1 MEFIL
6 EFLLELLV
14 EGVTILVGKKK
25 ISKWVRYPLWAII
38 VLLFIFVIGLL
49 FFLGI
54 VLLPKNI
61 GFSILFFNR
70 EFISC
75 YEYKKNEKLLFK
87 KENIKKL

>member
-14 EGVTILVGKKK
+14 EGVTLLVGNKK
-25 ISKWVRYPLWAII
+25 ISKWIRYPLWAII

-61 GFSILFFNR
+61 GFSIFLTGNLFL
-70 EFISC
+70 IMS
-75 YEYKKNEKLLFK
+75 
-87 KENIKKL
+87 IKKMKSYCSKKKI

>member
-14 EGVTILVGKKK
+14 EGVTLLVENKK
-25 ISKWVRYPLWAII
+25 ISKWIRYPLWAII

-61 GFSILFFNR
+61 GFSILFFLTGIL
-70 EFISC
+70 FLIIS
-75 YEYKKNEKLLFK
+75 
-87 KENIKKL
+87 IKKMKSYCSKKKT